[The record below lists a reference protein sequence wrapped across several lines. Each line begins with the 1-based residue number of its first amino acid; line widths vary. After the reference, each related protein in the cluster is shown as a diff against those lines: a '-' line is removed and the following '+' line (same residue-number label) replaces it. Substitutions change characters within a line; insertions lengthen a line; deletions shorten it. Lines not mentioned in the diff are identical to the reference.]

1 MVEPIPQADTAQP
14 ARTAGRSPVP
24 PATPVSRQGRLRVIL
39 PVLLLLGLGAGAGTA
54 LWLRGLPL
62 VVDRAGPA
70 SAQPAAPMVPPADGA
85 ASAGPPDPALARLE
99 ARLAELEAR
108 LMAATERPQVMPTT
122 PSLEARIEALD
133 KGQRALAARLQ
144 TFERRLAS
152 VGLAQGAALA
162 ERSQALL
169 LLTAARRHVERGRPL
184 GALEPR
190 VAELFG
196 PRDPS
201 AVAALA
207 AWSRAPVSASLL
219 AERLHEAPLL
229 RPRRGRRAGGR
240 AFGTGCRDWLKCGD
254 GRRQRRP
261 RGRAPRPRWPAGTR
275 QVRWPSS
282 RRCPRP
288 GCRRSG
294 WPTADGWPRPR
305 PRSTAWNSLSLATAS
320 RRRAEPLR
328 LGIGVVRPL
337 GGPGS

>member
-1 MVEPIPQADTAQP
+1 
-14 ARTAGRSPVP
+14 
-24 PATPVSRQGRLRVIL
+24 
-39 PVLLLLGLGAGAGTA
+39 
-54 LWLRGLPL
+54 
-62 VVDRAGPA
+62 
-70 SAQPAAPMVPPADGA
+70 MVPPADGA

-219 AERLHEAPLL
+219 AERLHEAPPSATPTREEGWWTRL
-229 RPRRGRRAGGR
+229 RNWVSGLVEVRRRATATQTAR
-240 AFGTGCRDWLKCGD
+240 ARAAAALARGDTASAVALLEAVPEAGVPKEWLAD
-254 GRRQRRP
+254 GRRLAAAEAALDRLELIVLSD
-261 RGRAPRPRWPAGTR
+261 GVAAAG
-275 QVRWPSS
+275 
-282 RRCPRP
+282 
-288 GCRRSG
+288 
-294 WPTADGWPRPR
+294 
-305 PRSTAWNSLSLATAS
+305 
-320 RRRAEPLR
+320 
-328 LGIGVVRPL
+328 
-337 GGPGS
+337 

>member
-1 MVEPIPQADTAQP
+1 M
-14 ARTAGRSPVP
+14 
-24 PATPVSRQGRLRVIL
+24 IL

-219 AERLHEAPLL
+219 AERLHEAPPSATPTREEGWWTRL
-229 RPRRGRRAGGR
+229 RNWVSGLVEVRRRATATQTAR
-240 AFGTGCRDWLKCGD
+240 ARAAAALARGDTASAVALLEAVPEAGVPKEWLAD
-254 GRRQRRP
+254 GRRLAAAEAALDRLELIVLSD
-261 RGRAPRPRWPAGTR
+261 GVAAAG
-275 QVRWPSS
+275 
-282 RRCPRP
+282 
-288 GCRRSG
+288 
-294 WPTADGWPRPR
+294 
-305 PRSTAWNSLSLATAS
+305 
-320 RRRAEPLR
+320 
-328 LGIGVVRPL
+328 
-337 GGPGS
+337 